1 MQIIALLQDPTYP
14 NKIVLEKLICAICG
28 WDKTT
33 LFTHYDRE
41 LSDDDYS
48 KIQSAYEQVE
58 IHKQPLDYAIGFVT
72 FDHKQFIVS
81 PSTLIPRPET
91 EYMIVAVKDYLA
103 STNIPHTLLDLG
115 TGCGVLG
122 ICAYLAG
129 GEKITHAYLTDVSE
143 DALVVARQNV
153 ARHIPDA
160 TNITV
165 LASDMFDHP
174 TLQKLI
180 PPPSQGVSTT
190 LPPFEGGYP
199 AVLQGGGLLIV
210 ANLPYIPEDLFDNN
224 VDDTVK
230 KREPKFAFVGWV
242 DGLDRYRIMFD
253 TLASSP
259 SGTSVPLVGGG
270 SGWGYESTWK
280 SGWGPILFL
289 EMMTRQVDLLRQA
302 YGETWHFEEV
312 QTFHFNIRI
321 VKVRNRQIS
330 HN

>member
-1 MQIIALLQDPTYP
+1 MQIITLLQDPAYP

-41 LSDDDYS
+41 LSEDDYS

-153 ARHIPDA
+153 AKHIPDA
-160 TNITV
+160 SNITV
-165 LASDMFDHP
+165 LASDMFEHP
-174 TLQKLI
+174 DLQKLLSSLEQGSDF
-180 PPPSQGVSTT
+180 PP
-190 LPPFEGGYP
+190 LEGGSP
-199 AVLQGGGLLIV
+199 ALLQGGGYLDTDIVNVQVNQGLLIV

-230 KREPKFAFVGWV
+230 KREPKFAFVG
-242 DGLDRYRIMFD
+242 
-253 TLASSP
+253 
-259 SGTSVPLVGGG
+259 
-270 SGWGYESTWK
+270 
-280 SGWGPILFL
+280 
-289 EMMTRQVDLLRQA
+289 
-302 YGETWHFEEV
+302 
-312 QTFHFNIRI
+312 
-321 VKVRNRQIS
+321 
-330 HN
+330 